1 MYPNIHVYRIDP
13 LHIKNF
19 HTLYIL
25 LKMYILRYF
34 TYIYFLYC
42 ILITFLPAWT
52 STKQLPI
59 NASPSN
65 SWLPFPLIIIV
76 CVLSYT
82 YTVLK
87 IPKYDSHIYWVYIM
101 LYMHICFQ
109 GWAFG
114 TGQAINALLLPALF
128 SCLQFYL

>member
-114 TGQAINALLLPALF
+114 NGQAINALLLPALF